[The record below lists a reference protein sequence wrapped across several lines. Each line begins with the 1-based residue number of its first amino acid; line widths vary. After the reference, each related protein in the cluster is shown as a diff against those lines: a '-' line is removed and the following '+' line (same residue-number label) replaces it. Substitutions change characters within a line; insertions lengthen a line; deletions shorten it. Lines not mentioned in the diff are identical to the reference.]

1 MPKNNDTIYTRTK
14 DYIQALSET
23 DELKA
28 YKKAV
33 NDFRNNEEAKKL
45 LSDFQETQRTSAVFR
60 QGGFDGVKEE
70 EQKLRDL
77 NNKVSKNQKI
87 QSLIKTQQTLQ
98 SLVGDLVG
106 NISQGINFPF
116 VQPQQGGCCG

>member
-1 MPKNNDTIYTRTK
+1 MTKNNDTIFTSTK

-23 DELKA
+23 DEVKA

-33 NDFRNNEEAKKL
+33 SDFRSDEEARKL
-45 LSDFQETQRTSAVFR
+45 LSEFQETQRTFAVFR

-70 EQKLRDL
+70 EQKLKDL
-77 NNKVSKNQKI
+77 NGKVSKNQKI
-87 QSLIKTQQTLQ
+87 QSLIKTQQELQ

-106 NISQGINFPF
+106 NIGQGISFPF
-116 VQPQQGGCCG
+116 AQVQQGGCCG